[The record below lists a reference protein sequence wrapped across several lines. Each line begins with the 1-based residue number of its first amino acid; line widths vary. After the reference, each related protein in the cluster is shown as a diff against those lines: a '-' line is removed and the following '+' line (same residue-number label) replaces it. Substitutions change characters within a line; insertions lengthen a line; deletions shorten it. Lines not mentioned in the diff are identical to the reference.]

1 MLQPG
6 AMKLRSIKVIIG
18 TIVIKKSAFPTSRGL
33 FTLTKHLGIPAPTAG
48 AFSAKKNLEWGVK
61 KK

>member
-6 AMKLRSIKVIIG
+6 TMKLRSIKVIIG
-18 TIVIKKSAFPTSRGL
+18 TIVIKKPAFPTSRGL

-48 AFSAKKNLEWGVK
+48 AFSAKKKLE
-61 KK
+61 